1 MSESAWGRTGGKRTG
16 HSTIYYMDISTTPK
30 CMLHITD
37 TAFKAYECTGSRHP
51 LYVAYERNNANLNEC
66 NFC

>member
-1 MSESAWGRTGGKRTG
+1 MSESAWGRTSGKGTG
-16 HSTIYYMDISTTPK
+16 HSTIYYMDISMMPK

-37 TAFKAYECTGSRHP
+37 TVFKAYECAGSRHP
-51 LYVAYERNNANLNEC
+51 LYVAYKRNNANLNDC